1 MSIHKTSRDWRA
13 GTKRRMIAELA
24 ERGMSK
30 REAYAT
36 LKPLVLSQTEPMVF
50 KANAP
55 GGRIAKPV
63 GTQLIEL
70 KNEIG
75 RVWVELG
82 KATDRDFDSEEI
94 TSEEMEISEDE
105 TTEDE
110 TTTEEEE
117 EQEEDSTERCYTRSV
132 KDELRYFLK
141 RVKEIRRF
149 CIDRKARYSQT
160 LDNISM
166 RPAQV
171 AAKLIPAGIP
181 ADVLLL
187 SMTMHWEPDIRGQA
201 GIDSFDFNAD
211 GALKSHPEYLRISKW
226 VMRSRGITEIIRED
240 GTTETPH
247 ELFGFAL
254 ILAENR
260 APIMFIGPAGTGKS
274 HLARQLA
281 AFLECDYAETPMSTG
296 ASRGDLL
303 GRHTIS
309 QETPFINAEF
319 SGIYGAGGIFNF
331 EEIDRADPG
340 VVITLNNALAGS
352 VLYNSVN
359 GEEIDRHE
367 DFIPVATANTFGL
380 GANRE
385 YTAAERLDAAT
396 LDRFRM
402 GRIYVPID
410 ESLEEKILFG
420 SL

>member
-1 MSIHKTSRDWRA
+1 MHKSSSDWRT
-13 GTKRRMIAELA
+13 GTKRRMIAELS

-36 LKPLVLSQTEPMVF
+36 LKPLVMSQTEPMVF
-50 KANAP
+50 RANAP
-55 GGRIAKPV
+55 GGRIAKPIS
-63 GTQLIEL
+63 TQLIEL

-82 KATDRDFDSEEI
+82 KSIDKNFDSDEIETPETDVEDFTEEVEV
-94 TSEEMEISEDE
+94 SEEE

-110 TTTEEEE
+110 SS
-117 EQEEDSTERCYTRSV
+117 DRCFTRTI
-132 KDELRYFLK
+132 KDELRYFGK

-149 CIDRKARYSQT
+149 CIDRKVRYSQT
-160 LDNISM
+160 IDNISM
-166 RPAQV
+166 RPAQI
-171 AAKLIPAGIP
+171 ASKLIPAGIP

-187 SMTMHWEPDIRGQA
+187 SMTMHWEPDVRREA
-201 GIDSFDFNAD
+201 GIDSFDFNTD
-211 GALKSHPEYLRISKW
+211 GALKSHPEFLRISRW
-226 VMRSRGITEIIRED
+226 VMRTRGISEIVRED

-274 HLARQLA
+274 HLARQIA
-281 AFLECDYAETPMSTG
+281 AYLEMDYAETPMSTG

-319 SGIYGAGGIFNF
+319 SGIYGTGGIFNF

-340 VVITLNNALAGS
+340 VVITLNNALAGQ

-402 GRIYVPID
+402 GRIYVSID
-410 ESLEEKILFG
+410 ESLEEKIL
-420 SL
+420 LANI